1 MPGTETIRT
10 RIEEQK
16 EMSKEFTIED
26 LNAFLKTL
34 RAGSSRLERL
44 RAYVRRLE
52 VDVGAV
58 SSALGG
64 ESVKGGLPSS
74 KVEKAALRLYSA
86 RERLA
91 RECDYYYRIEDRLT
105 EVMNTYLN
113 DEERDIIVSHY
124 ILGMSFDRIAM
135 EKYLARATV
144 FRWLDNAKEKIV
156 KNWLN

>member
-1 MPGTETIRT
+1 MPGAETIRT

-44 RAYVRRLE
+44 RAYVKRLE
-52 VDVGAV
+52 IDAGAV

-64 ESVKGGLPSS
+64 ESVKGGPSS

-91 RECDYYYRIEDRLT
+91 RECEHYYRIEDRLT

-156 KNWLN
+156 KNWEK